1 MSSQKNSAG
10 ILLYKIENGKLHV
23 LLVHPGGPFW
33 QKKDSGAWSV
43 PKGEYEQEEEAL
55 NAAIREM
62 KEETGLDVSGNV
74 IELSPVKQKSGKR
87 VRCWAVEG
95 DFDLARFRS
104 NTFEMEWPPRS
115 GKKRSFPEVDRA
127 EWFELEEAAKKINPG
142 QKPLLDDLDK
152 LQIRKK

>member
-10 ILLYKIENGKLHV
+10 ILLYKIENRKLHV

-142 QKPLLDDLDK
+142 QKPLLDDLEK